1 MKLVIV
7 GGGSSYTPE
16 LIDGLIQH
24 KETFPV
30 DEICLTDINEQRL
43 DILAGLSRRMIAR
56 AGVPV
61 QVTATTDRREAL
73 DGADFVNCLIRVG
86 GMDARIQDEK
96 IPLKYGVIGQETTGP
111 GGMMKA
117 LRTIPVML
125 ELANDMVAACPQAWL
140 INYTNPS
147 GIMAEALGKYT
158 RVKFLSLCSG
168 PAGWIGSVLRRMN
181 VSPERAN
188 VEWIGL
194 NHLGFLTRVWVDGVD
209 ATEQAIEAAAESWNV
224 DPEWI
229 RSLGAI
235 PASYLRYFFHTGLVL
250 EEYRQPGHQT
260 RGEVVKEIEA
270 ELLRQY
276 ADPNLSEKPE
286 LLRRRGGGGYSD
298 VAIGAMKAIYAN
310 TGERQVV
317 QVLNGGAVE
326 DLPTDASIEAA
337 CVVDKT
343 GAHPLHYGCLP
354 LPIRGLIQA
363 VKAYESLTVQA
374 AVERSKRVALQAMM
388 AHPLVPGWEVAK
400 PLFEELLQANKRWID
415 WA

>member
-1 MKLVIV
+1 V
-7 GGGSSYTPE
+7 GDTLGSDLKIST
-16 LIDGLIQH
+16 
-24 KETFPV
+24 T
-30 DEICLTDINEQRL
+30 TDARAA
-43 DILAGLSRRMIAR
+43 LAGAKYVITS
-56 AGVPV
+56 
-61 QVTATTDRREAL
+61 
-73 DGADFVNCLIRVG
+73 IRVG
-86 GMDARIQDEK
+86 GEDGRILDER
-96 IPLKYGVIGQETTGP
+96 IALRHGVLGQETTGP

-125 ELANDMVAACPQAWL
+125 ELANDMTAACPEAWL

-147 GIMAEALGKYT
+147 GIMAEVLGNHT
-158 RVKFLSLCSG
+158 RVKYLSLCSG
-168 PAGWIGSVLRRMN
+168 PAGWIGAVLRRMN
-181 VSPERAN
+181 VSLERAN

-209 ATEQAIEAAAESWNV
+209 ATELAIEAAAQSWNV

-229 RSLGAI
+229 RTLGAI

-276 ADPNLSEKPE
+276 ADLNLSEKPD

-298 VAIGAMKAIYAN
+298 VAIGAMKAIYHN

-326 DLPTDASIEAA
+326 DLPGDASIEAA

-343 GAHPLHYGCLP
+343 GAHPLHYGSLP
-354 LPIRGLIQA
+354 RPIRGLIQA

-374 AVERSKRVALQAMM
+374 AVEQSKRVALQAMM